1 MTPTS
6 TLPTEI
12 WDQILMRLPIDA
24 YLYHLCRV
32 SRQMSVILGDIRFA
46 NRHLNHFL
54 AWKGVDVPALW
65 VTMLDRKTF
74 TLPALPFSYK
84 ALFFSLGM
92 QVRRRDKLRLRFNR
106 FAFSFSPETAKNLLD
121 SIQNNPDVHT
131 LKLGNPLLLV
141 WACEAGQEQAFS
153 RLMHP
158 DNKPNYSQGT
168 MDECLSGAAEFGNLQ
183 LVSMLLDAGADPS
196 WEENSA
202 LRNAALHGYED
213 VVRKLLT
220 DARTDASDKES
231 AAFIAAMDAGHFGI
245 ARLLLGQESDESAFI
260 PASGPASLAQTP
272 SRTRFAHPSAQLNQA
287 MLNAVR
293 TSVPERK
300 RESLKLLLAD
310 PRLDL
315 NGCVEGL
322 VVCIRYED
330 PEGVRMIAADARL
343 VEFPRKVYEVACRNR
358 DAAVLMEL
366 MEVQGADGQRKFSSD
381 ELLQVAESMGR
392 QKAVQDLLASLTG

>member
-1 MTPTS
+1 
-6 TLPTEI
+6 
-12 WDQILMRLPIDA
+12 MRLPIDA
-24 YLYHLCRV
+24 YLYQLCRV

-54 AWKGVDVPALW
+54 ARKGVDVPTLW
-65 VTMLDRKTF
+65 VTMLHRKTF

-92 QVRRRDKLRLRFNR
+92 QVRKRDKLRLRFNR
-106 FAFSFSPETAKNLLD
+106 FAFSFSPETARNLLD
-121 SIQNNPDVHT
+121 SIQNNPDIHS
-131 LKLGNPLLLV
+131 LKLGDPTLLI
-141 WACEAGQEQAFS
+141 WTCEAGQEQAFS
-153 RLMHP
+153 RLMLL
-158 DNKPNYSQGT
+158 DNDKNLSRKPKYTQGT
-168 MDECLSGAAEFGNLQ
+168 MDECLSGAAEFGHLRM
-183 LVSMLLDAGADPS
+183 VSMLLDAGADPS

-202 LRNAALHGYED
+202 LRNAALNGHED
-213 VVRKLLT
+213 IVRLLLT

-245 ARLLLGQESDESAFI
+245 ARLLLGEETDESASV
-260 PASGPASLAQTP
+260 PASDLESLAQTQA
-272 SRTRFAHPSAQLNQA
+272 RTRFAHPSAQLNQA

-315 NGCVEGL
+315 DGCVQGL
-322 VVCIRYED
+322 AICIRYED

-343 VEFPRKVYEVACRNR
+343 VEFPRKVYEVVCRNR

-366 MEVQGADGQRKFSSD
+366 LEVQGADGKRKFSLD
-381 ELLQVAESMGR
+381 ELMRVAESMGR
-392 QKAVQDLLASLTG
+392 QKIVQDTLASLTV